1 MEEAARD
8 RGAKGYID
16 ARATP
21 FQPEPFGP
29 RSTPREEKIDPP
41 A

>member
-1 MEEAARD
+1 MEEAARE

-16 ARATP
+16 VRDAP

-29 RSTPREEKIDPP
+29 RAEKKPEHTPEKG
-41 A
+41 